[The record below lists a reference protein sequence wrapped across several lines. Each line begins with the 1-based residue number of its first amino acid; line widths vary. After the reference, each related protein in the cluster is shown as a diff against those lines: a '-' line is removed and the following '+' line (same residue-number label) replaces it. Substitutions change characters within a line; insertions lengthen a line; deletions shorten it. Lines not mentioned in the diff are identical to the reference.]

1 MWLSAIHR
9 DLPKIVDF
17 GTSVTGDPNVEPVQI
32 DVGLAKFDRMEEGQ
46 FVVLDAEE
54 NEYMLFHPEVDASS
68 IVDGVWLASWHDKST
83 DKWMWA
89 LAKQV
94 GENSFVLDTNH
105 HVEPIP
111 H

>member
-1 MWLSAIHR
+1 MWISSIHR

-17 GTSVTGDPNVEPVQI
+17 GTSTTGDPHPEPVQI
-32 DVGLAKFDRMEEGQ
+32 DVGLVRFDRMEEGM
-46 FVVLDAEE
+46 FIVIDDKE
-54 NEYMLFHPEVDASS
+54 NEFVLFHEEVDTSE
-68 IVDGVWLASWHDKST
+68 IVEGVWLASWHDKTT

-89 LAKQV
+89 TAKQV
-94 GENSFVLDTNH
+94 GENSFVLSEKH

>member
-1 MWLSAIHR
+1 MWISAIHR

-17 GTSVTGDPNVEPVQI
+17 GKDADGNPHVEPVQTE
-32 DVGLAKFDRMEEGQ
+32 VGLAKFDRMEEGQ

-54 NEYMLFHPEVDASS
+54 NEYMLYHPEVDTDG
-68 IVDGVWLASWHDKST
+68 IEEGVWLASWHDKAT

-89 LAKQV
+89 LAKEV
-94 GENSFVLDTNH
+94 GENAFELDTRH
-105 HVEPIP
+105 HVEPEP